1 MMRLDEV
8 KLLNA
13 RTDGPDALAKKHGI
27 PVAEITKQLVK
38 GIKVEM
44 EHTTKRSV
52 AREIA
57 LDHIKED
64 PKYYDKLLKYVED
77 SAKVNESVAPIV
89 IGGREVDMGS
99 IQLGNVHGWD
109 YPKFSDAFAE
119 YAEFMDGTPL
129 SDDELDQ
136 LSDRGD
142 LINQL
147 AHDSFS

>member
-1 MMRLDEV
+1 MKLYEVLGLDV
-8 KLLNA
+8 RTYAPGTLA
-13 RTDGPDALAKKHGI
+13 RMHGVPLAHI
-27 PVAEITKQLVK
+27 IKQLVK
-38 GIKVEM
+38 GIRVEM
-44 EHTTKRSV
+44 EHTTDRSI
-52 AREIA
+52 ASEIA

-77 SAKVNESVAPIV
+77 SATVNESVSPIV

-119 YAEFMDGTPL
+119 YAEFVDGTPL

-147 AHDSFS
+147 AHDSFL